1 MATQTNPTFF
11 NKLGSSLNARFERLG
26 NLEDLNKSISITEH
40 ALRFISDGHINK
52 SGVLNNLGSALFY
65 RFERLGDLDNLNRSI
80 SIVEDAIHHTPDG
93 DLEKPVMLNNL
104 GNYFRTRFDWLG
116 DLEDLNRSILVSE
129 DAVSL
134 TPTGT
139 PDKPWMMN
147 NLGNS
152 LLSRFERL
160 GDLGDLNR
168 SISIREDALP
178 LTPNDDLARP
188 FILNNLSNSLRIR
201 FEQRKDLDDLKRAI
215 SIGEDAVHL
224 TPDGYPG
231 KPFRLNNLAASVLRR
246 FEQFSNVDD
255 INRAV
260 LMVKDAA
267 HLIPFGH
274 PDKPLML
281 KNLGDCLHTRFELL
295 NDHIA
300 LKEATSLYALA
311 ALSITG
317 PAHVR
322 FDAAS
327 MWAKTAKIER
337 HPSLLEAY
345 NVVLGLLPEL
355 TWLGLSISD
364 RHHQLLR
371 AGKIV
376 RDAAA
381 AAISSG
387 QPAKAVQW
395 LEQGRSIIWG
405 QLLNLRSPVDMLK
418 SSYPELANKLLFL
431 SAQLERSGT
440 RANYS
445 RLTASSAEDSL
456 QSVADQAHQNA
467 YDRQQLLKQIR
478 GLKGFSLFLLPK
490 TIRELS
496 EAGKQGPVVL
506 LNVSNDRCD
515 ALILMPGLD
524 DEVMHISLTDFTP
537 KDAMKLG
544 QSFGH
549 LVGRGTR
556 LGGRLEGDIEPEAAF
571 EQIILIGGI
580 RIA

>member
-1 MATQTNPTFF
+1 
-11 NKLGSSLNARFERLG
+11 
-26 NLEDLNKSISITEH
+26 
-40 ALRFISDGHINK
+40 
-52 SGVLNNLGSALFY
+52 
-65 RFERLGDLDNLNRSI
+65 
-80 SIVEDAIHHTPDG
+80 
-93 DLEKPVMLNNL
+93 
-104 GNYFRTRFDWLG
+104 
-116 DLEDLNRSILVSE
+116 
-129 DAVSL
+129 
-134 TPTGT
+134 
-139 PDKPWMMN
+139 
-147 NLGNS
+147 
-152 LLSRFERL
+152 
-160 GDLGDLNR
+160 
-168 SISIREDALP
+168 
-178 LTPNDDLARP
+178 
-188 FILNNLSNSLRIR
+188 
-201 FEQRKDLDDLKRAI
+201 
-215 SIGEDAVHL
+215 
-224 TPDGYPG
+224 
-231 KPFRLNNLAASVLRR
+231 
-246 FEQFSNVDD
+246 
-255 INRAV
+255 
-260 LMVKDAA
+260 
-267 HLIPFGH
+267 
-274 PDKPLML
+274 
-281 KNLGDCLHTRFELL
+281 
-295 NDHIA
+295 
-300 LKEATSLYALA
+300 
-311 ALSITG
+311 
-317 PAHVR
+317 
-322 FDAAS
+322 
-327 MWAKTAKIER
+327 
-337 HPSLLEAY
+337 
-345 NVVLGLLPEL
+345 
-355 TWLGLSISD
+355 
-364 RHHQLLR
+364 LR

-445 RLTASSAEDSL
+445 RITASSAEDSL

-571 EQIILIGGI
+571 KQSLSKLWSKVVRPVLDGLAITVSSPISTNVHNFNLFVVLS
-580 RIA
+580 